1 VWIEADDVE
10 AVEEAV
16 DRELQRIIENEG
28 RSAASVCVATVRART
43 RDHLRRTLELVR
55 WEDREDGD
63 VLCETVRRLKG
74 LEFDTVILAADKD
87 IKPEEEALLYVGVSR
102 AVSELIVI
110 GPRDFADRLG
120 LVHD

>member
-1 VWIEADDVE
+1 
-10 AVEEAV
+10 
-16 DRELQRIIENEG
+16 
-28 RSAASVCVATVRART
+28 
-43 RDHLRRTLELVR
+43 VR

-102 AVSELIVI
+102 AVSELIVV

-120 LVHD
+120 LVRD